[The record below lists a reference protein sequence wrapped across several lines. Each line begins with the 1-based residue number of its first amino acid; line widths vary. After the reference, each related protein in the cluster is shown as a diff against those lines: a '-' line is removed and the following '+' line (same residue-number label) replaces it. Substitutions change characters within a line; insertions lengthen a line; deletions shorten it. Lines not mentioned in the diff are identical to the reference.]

1 MNDVSRPPRL
11 RNSTGIVVTANRT
24 HHETSDNYDDIIV
37 DLTPRW
43 RVIACRDRIQWIV
56 QKRSSKHLNKG
67 KWLGKWYCTTRKA
80 LIATCSSLGLLTEA
94 AATAVLEALP
104 EFISEYHQK

>member
-11 RNSTGIVVTANRT
+11 RNITGIAVIANRT
-24 HHETSDNYDDIIV
+24 HHETSDHYDDIIV
-37 DLTPRW
+37 VLTPRW

-56 QKRSSKHLNKG
+56 QKRSSKHLNKV
-67 KWLGKWYCTTRKA
+67 
-80 LIATCSSLGLLTEA
+80 ATCSSLGLLTDA